1 MKTGKQKYDELA
13 GEIDWSNWKHNE
25 GEPTEKP
32 WEISEVLFCR
42 LDWLKE
48 QIESGTVEKDEA
60 KDTINMIQTFI
71 TGIKDKDLRKL
82 K

>member
-1 MKTGKQKYDELA
+1 MKNGKQKYDELVKK
-13 GEIDWSNWKHNE
+13 IDWSNRVHNE
-25 GEPTEKP
+25 GKPTEKP

-60 KDTINMIQTFI
+60 KDPIEMIQTFI
-71 TGIKDKDLRKL
+71 TGIKIKT
-82 K
+82 